1 MAKRRRKTRT
11 HLKDPNLGQD
21 ATTASAPKS
30 FIIKSGNVGRS
41 VSTLVQDTRKVMEP
55 NTASK
60 LRERKSN
67 RLRDFLTMAGPLGV
81 THMMIFGQTDAG
93 TNLRIARCPRGP
105 TVTFRVN
112 KYALAKDVQASSRRP
127 KPPSASDFLTP
138 PLLVLNNFG
147 SQERHVKLLVATFQ
161 NLFPPIQVHSMKL
174 SQARRIVL
182 LNYNEA
188 TRTIDWRHYLISV
201 RPVGVSKAVRRV
213 IEGTTRASAAS
224 QGSVSS
230 KRKGRS
236 LVNLAD
242 ASDIADYVLGRT
254 GGSSASSDAGGGG
267 FETDASEAESEA
279 EDMADPRMKVELHD
293 DYVGRGN
300 VANSQRAVRL
310 REIGPR
316 MELKLIKVVEG
327 LNEGAVLYHDYL
339 SKSAHEQ
346 VEQSRELE
354 ERRRLQRMR
363 REEQERNVE
372 RKKRQR
378 DEAKREARRLQRERD
393 GLPPDDE
400 GDGEGEGEDGDGKEP
415 ESGAEEED
423 EFEYEDRF
431 APGAAAAVDEEGDE
445 DEDDDEMFDE
455 GASDDEEDD
464 EDEEEEGDDDDSD
477 LEPIPLGDVQHDYDS
492 DDPFEEYDE
501 GGDDDEELFQQPSA
515 AGKKRKVGPPPPRA
529 KAKAGG
535 KAKAKAKARR

>member
-11 HLKDPNLGQD
+11 HLKDPNLGSHPTS
-21 ATTASAPKS
+21 AAAPKS

-41 VSTLVQDTRKVMEP
+41 VSALVQETRRVMEP

-81 THMMIFGQTDAG
+81 THMLIFGQTDAG

-127 KPPSASDFLTP
+127 RPPSASDFLTP

-182 LNYNEA
+182 LNYNAA
-188 TRTIDWRHYLISV
+188 TKTIDWRHYLISV

-224 QGSVSS
+224 SGSISS

-236 LVNLAD
+236 LVNLGD
-242 ASDIADYVLGRT
+242 ASDIADYVLGQT
-254 GGSSASSDAGGGG
+254 SGGGG

-279 EDMADPRMKVELHD
+279 EDMADPKMKVELHD

-300 VANSQRAVRL
+300 VASSQRAVRL

-327 LNEGAVLYHDYL
+327 LNEGEVLYHDYL
-339 SKSAHEQ
+339 KKTAGEEAKQ
-346 VEQSRELE
+346 RRELE
-354 ERRRLQRMR
+354 EKRRLQQQR
-363 REEQERNVE
+363 REEQQRNVE
-372 RKKRQR
+372 RKKREKEER
-378 DEAKREARRLQRERD
+378 RKEARAAQ
-393 GLPPDDE
+393 GLPPVDDDDS
-400 GDGEGEGEDGDGKEP
+400 GDDDDGAEAA
-415 ESGAEEED
+415 AEEEDD
-423 EFEYEDRF
+423 EFEYEDRV
-431 APGAAAAVDEEGDE
+431 ANGGGSAGDEE
-445 DEDDDEMFDE
+445 EDDDEELFDE
-455 GASDDEEDD
+455 GGSDYEDGDDDEEREEEDDDD
-464 EDEEEEGDDDDSD
+464 EDSD
-477 LEPIPLGDVQHDYDS
+477 LEPIPLGEMQHDYDS
-492 DDPFEEYDE
+492 DEPFPEADSD
-501 GGDDDEELFQQPSA
+501 DDDEVMFDESGGGGNGGDA
-515 AGKKRKVGPPPPRA
+515 KGKGKKRKVDGRPPPAARSTQGKGKGKGMA
-529 KAKAGG
+529 KG
-535 KAKAKAKARR
+535 KGRR